1 MITLAQWNRTLL
13 SRQHLLDRIDED
25 VIEVLDR
32 CVGLQAQDPRPPF
45 FGLWSRIAG
54 FDPADYDDLLVD
66 REIVRS
72 VVLRGTLLTMDAHD
86 ARWMR
91 ALVQPRI
98 DAFTRGTHKLPDG
111 VAADAVVEAGREA
124 ISGGEVPSRQL
135 RELLAKRWPDAPV
148 ADLMAVVRN
157 ALHLVQVPP
166 RGTWASA
173 NGGGDP
179 TYALLDDWIGP
190 GEPAVVDDE
199 ARKDLIRM
207 YLRGF
212 GPASIAGIQTWAG
225 LTGLGKLVK
234 AMTADWELARVD
246 GPNGEELYDLDGLP
260 IADGDEPAPVRLV
273 APFDH
278 ILVAQAPADRIRV
291 ADPDVFAK
299 TVTPNGR
306 SPGFVLVDGRLA
318 GTWKVA
324 DTEPV
329 IDYLVDVPPAQRRE
343 VAEEAQRLREFLATD

>member
-1 MITLAQWNRTLL
+1 MISLEQWNRTLL
-13 SRQHLLDRIDED
+13 DRQHLLERIDED

-32 CVGLQAQDPRPPF
+32 CVGLQAQDPRTPF
-45 FGLWSRIAG
+45 TALWSRIED
-54 FDPADYDDLLVD
+54 FDPADYDELLTE
-66 REIVRS
+66 REVVRS
-72 VVLRGTLLTMDAHD
+72 VVLRGTLMALDAHD

-98 DAFTRGTHKLPDG
+98 DGYTRTNHKLPDHID
-111 VAADAVVEAGREA
+111 VATVVDFGREQIA
-124 ISGGEVPSRQL
+124 GSELPGSRL
-135 RELLAKRWPDAPV
+135 RDALAARWPSLPP
-148 ADLMAVVRN
+148 ADLMAVVRDG
-157 ALHLVQVPP
+157 LHLVQVPP
-166 RGTWASA
+166 RGTWT
-173 NGGGDP
+173 GTGEP

-190 GEPAVVDDE
+190 GDPAVDGEE

-212 GPASIAGIQTWAG
+212 GPATVAGIQTWSG
-225 LTGLGKLVK
+225 LTGLGALVK
-234 AMTADWELARVD
+234 QMEADWELAKLE
-246 GPNGEELYDLDGLP
+246 GPGGEVLYDLDGLP
-260 IADGDEPAPVRLV
+260 IVDADAPAPVRLV

-318 GTWKVA
+318 GTWKNDDGRVVV
-324 DTEPV
+324 DH
-329 IDYLVDVPPAQRRE
+329 LVDLPAAQRRE
-343 VAEEAQRLREFLATD
+343 VDEEAQRLEAFLG